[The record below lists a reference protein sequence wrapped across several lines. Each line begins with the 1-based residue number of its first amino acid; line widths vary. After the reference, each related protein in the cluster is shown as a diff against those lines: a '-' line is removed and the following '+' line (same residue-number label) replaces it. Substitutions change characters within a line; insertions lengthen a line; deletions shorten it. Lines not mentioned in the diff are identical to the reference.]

1 MKVTN
6 ITISTD
12 CLKVTPI
19 EDRLYKVAED
29 TTICVYIDEGLLRF
43 KMFKGFTSNFRS
55 GGVFVDKFV
64 DQIGDEKKSLCYLF
78 HDMAYTPCAQCGMEH
93 PVSRKFAD
101 QLLKAGLLWAGMGK
115 FKASLVY
122 NSVRLFGD
130 SAYEEDDA
138 LTSSN
143 SKLFTFYW
151 DAKQAA

>member
-1 MKVTN
+1 MLVRD

-19 EDRLYKVAED
+19 GDRLYKVAED
-29 TTICVYIDEGLLRF
+29 TTICVYTDAGLLRF

-143 SKLFTFYW
+143 SKLFTFHW
-151 DAKQAA
+151 NASQAA